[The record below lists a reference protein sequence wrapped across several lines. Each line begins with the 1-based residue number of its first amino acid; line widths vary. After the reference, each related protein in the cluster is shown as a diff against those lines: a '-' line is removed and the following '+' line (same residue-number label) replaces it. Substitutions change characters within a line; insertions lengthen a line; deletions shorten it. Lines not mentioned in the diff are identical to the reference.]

1 MWLEKLV
8 DVAGV
13 ETGGTSLVL
22 LLFGSDGL
30 TLCIILEPLEASIK
44 RVDRHNSKFNNNKV
58 SVF

>member
-22 LLFGSDGL
+22 LLLSTDSL
-30 TLCIILEPLEASIK
+30 ALRIILEPLEASIK
-44 RVDRHNSKFNNNKV
+44 RVDRHNSKFINNKV

>member
-1 MWLEKLV
+1 LEEFV

-22 LLFGSDGL
+22 LLFGTDSL
-30 TLCIILEPLEASIK
+30 ALCIILEPLEASIK
-44 RVDRHNSKFNNNKV
+44 RVDRHNTKFINNKV